1 MELSIESLYEEEIE
15 TKLKSIMSKA
25 TDIRVMKIV
34 LSHLLEAS
42 SSKSSR
48 STPLQLDTI
57 SDDGYEADQSDVEE
71 LDKKSNHLPEK
82 ISILSTQCI
91 RLFSWG
97 LNLIIN
103 NKDYGTSQKL
113 FTMEYLLYKFSKLD
127 LSDRETIRI
136 LNDGVITS
144 LLDVILD
151 WSLSS
156 DQQQCQ
162 MVLVFIFQIIS
173 QVASKYLSPI
183 TIKKIFKLLNTKSS
197 LQAPAYTLFTDLLMT
212 RINDYHIPGVSIIGT
227 KTRDRLSSTLSSD
240 SGLDSN
246 ISLSSS
252 SMPLSSSRKY
262 FIKDPVDDLEKDY
275 TIILR
280 IKIDVSPNRSH
291 DEWIELVSVENRHET
306 LGVQVNLVK
315 GLRMTLANAKG
326 TFAAAETNFHAIFE
340 PGKWTHLVLN
350 IGTVSEGSRNTKT
363 LSAFIDC
370 CRVWDVGL
378 SVDNK
383 VNAKVK
389 RDRFLSL
396 VVGHTCNNSSMVGL
410 DVKVG
415 IDEACD
421 SYCLIF
427 KNFLIPVFRP
437 RTFSSL
443 VTPVTV
449 YKT

>member
-42 SSKSSR
+42 SSKSNR

-113 FTMEYLLYKFSKLD
+113 FTLEYLLYKFSKLD

-183 TIKKIFKLLNTKSS
+183 TIKKTSNCSTPRAACKPLLTCC
-197 LQAPAYTLFTDLLMT
+197 LL
-212 RINDYHIPGVSIIGT
+212 
-227 KTRDRLSSTLSSD
+227 
-240 SGLDSN
+240 
-246 ISLSSS
+246 
-252 SMPLSSSRKY
+252 
-262 FIKDPVDDLEKDY
+262 
-275 TIILR
+275 
-280 IKIDVSPNRSH
+280 
-291 DEWIELVSVENRHET
+291 
-306 LGVQVNLVK
+306 
-315 GLRMTLANAKG
+315 
-326 TFAAAETNFHAIFE
+326 
-340 PGKWTHLVLN
+340 
-350 IGTVSEGSRNTKT
+350 
-363 LSAFIDC
+363 
-370 CRVWDVGL
+370 
-378 SVDNK
+378 
-383 VNAKVK
+383 
-389 RDRFLSL
+389 
-396 VVGHTCNNSSMVGL
+396 TC
-410 DVKVG
+410 
-415 IDEACD
+415 
-421 SYCLIF
+421 
-427 KNFLIPVFRP
+427 
-437 RTFSSL
+437 
-443 VTPVTV
+443 
-449 YKT
+449 